1 MKHFNFISNVK
12 DNTPFDFD
20 NFKKEAMEGLY
31 AGKKMGGTDGVF
43 APMLK
48 HLLESMLEGELEHHL
63 QENKASGVA
72 NRRNG
77 KTTKTVRSLQSGHF
91 ELDSTRDRNG
101 TFEPKILAKRQLIIT
116 DELED
121 NVLAMYSRG
130 MSTRD
135 ISKYVKEMYAM
146 EISATE
152 ISSITDKVIP
162 AMKEWRA
169 RPLDPVYPFVFMD
182 CMFFKVKDNGSISTR
197 AVYNILGVNMEG
209 KKDLLGVYHAES
221 EGAKFWL
228 TVLTDLKQRGVEDI
242 LVACIDGL
250 KGFPDAISAVFPKT
264 QVQLCIVHQIRS
276 SLRYVPEKDKKSVAA
291 DLKPIYQAI
300 NQEVG
305 YEKLLEFEEKW
316 GKDYPLSVKGWLDN
330 WGNLSTYFEYAP
342 DIRRAIYTTNAIE
355 AMHRQIRKVT
365 KTKGAFTSD
374 TSLMKL
380 FFLVVKEVSKKWTM
394 PIRNWGLTMQQ
405 LHIKFDDRIKAFG
418 GSNQR

>member
-1 MKHFNFISNVK
+1 MKHFNFISTVK
-12 DNTPFDFD
+12 EKTPFDFED
-20 NFKKEAMEGLY
+20 FKREAMEGLY

-63 QENKASGVA
+63 QESKASGEV

-77 KTTKTVRSLQSGHF
+77 KTKKTVRSLQSGHF
-91 ELDSTRDRNG
+91 ELESGRDRNG
-101 TFEPKILAKRQLIIT
+101 TFEPKIVAKRQLIIT

-121 NVLAMYSRG
+121 NVITMYAKG

-135 ISKYVKEMYAM
+135 ISSYVREMYAM

-162 AMKEWRA
+162 AMHEWRN
-169 RPLDPVYPFVFMD
+169 RPLCQIYPFVFLD
-182 CMFFKVKDNGSISTR
+182 CMFFKVKENGTVSTR
-197 AVYNILGVNMEG
+197 AVYNILGVNPEG
-209 KKDLLGVYHAES
+209 KKELLGVYLSES

-228 TVLTDLKQRGVEDI
+228 SVLTDLKQRGVEDI
-242 LVACIDGL
+242 FVACVDGL
-250 KGFPDAISAVFPKT
+250 KGFPDAIEAVYPRT

-276 SLRYVPEKDKKSVAA
+276 SLKYVPEKDKKAVVN
-291 DLKPIYQAI
+291 DLKPIYQA
-300 NQEVG
+300 NTQDYG
-305 YEKLLEFEEKW
+305 YEKLLEFEDKW
-316 GKDYPLSVKGWLDN
+316 AKKYPLAFKGWMDN
-330 WGNLSTYFEYAP
+330 WENLSAFFEYAP

-374 TSLMKL
+374 LALMKL
-380 FFLVVKEVSKKWTM
+380 MYMVIRDISKKWTM
-394 PIRNWGLTMQQ
+394 LIRNWGLTMQQ
-405 LHIKFDDRIKAFG
+405 LHLKFGDRLKAFG
-418 GSNQR
+418 GSF

>member
-1 MKHFNFISNVK
+1 MK

>member
-1 MKHFNFISNVK
+1 MKHFNFISAVK
-12 DNTPFDFD
+12 DNTPFDFES
-20 NFKKEAMEGLY
+20 FKKEAMEGLY

-146 EISATE
+146 DISATE

-162 AMKEWRA
+162 AMKEWRS

-182 CMFFKVKDNGSISTR
+182 CMFFKVKENGSVSTR

-276 SLRYVPEKDKKSVAA
+276 SLRYVPEKDKKAVAA
-291 DLKPIYQAI
+291 DLKPIYQAV

-305 YEKLLEFEEKW
+305 YEKLLDFEEKW
-316 GKDYPLSVKGWLDN
+316 GKNYPLSVKGWLDN

-418 GSNQR
+418 GSN

>member
-1 MKHFNFISNVK
+1 MK
-12 DNTPFDFD
+12 DNTPFDFE

-63 QENKASGVA
+63 QENKASGVP